1 MVKLLDCY
9 SSSFH
14 LLEEAFK
21 LDKKRHFVEPFFEM
35 IKSRHHNARE
45 EYRLGEMKA
54 KEVIEIDPVLAIGWA
69 LLAEAL
75 AGQNECKL
83 KSGLPFYD
91 RDFYFQYMIHFQ
103 NV

>member
-1 MVKLLDCY
+1 MVKLLDSY

-21 LDKKRHFVEPFFEM
+21 LDKRRNFVEPFFEM

-54 KEVIEIDPVLAIGWA
+54 KEVIEIDPVLAVGWA

-83 KSGLPFYD
+83 RSGRWRL
-91 RDFYFQYMIHFQ
+91 
-103 NV
+103 